1 MSQKIYNDKYTDIY
15 QSARKWMESS
25 PEFVEG
31 KDTEEKWEFS
41 FHFADFIMEQYEL
54 KPREDAEDILRECI
68 QEFCDKYEIPAKQE
82 DVDSLLVETEQVLN
96 RSIDSYIEFFVSKY
110 YQNVFRNQINQ
121 IGKKKKGVVKYKK
134 QIADSSISSE
144 IAIVDN
150 EVRFVGTP
158 LIAQQENAIYIATHS
173 VLDVCEEYTV
183 RQNRTTRGSRI
194 SSVPTG
200 ELIGYLFDERELTFA
215 EQQQADLNKS
225 IIAAI
230 VEEVTHGHLKKNT
243 NGKMEFVDDRKG
255 QKIEFSNMSSG
266 LKIFAVIQKL
276 LENSALQEGDILI
289 VDEPEVN
296 LHPQWQVVLAEIM
309 VRVYK
314 ELGVYIIVNSHSPYF
329 IRAIQVKMAEYECSL
344 RGRYYFMEEQGNEA
358 ICENVTEHIDRIYDA
373 LYQPLNML

>member
-1 MSQKIYNDKYTDIY
+1 
-15 QSARKWMESS
+15 ME
-25 PEFVEG
+25 EV
-31 KDTEEKWEFS
+31 DT
-41 FHFADFIMEQYEL
+41 
-54 KPREDAEDILRECI
+54 
-68 QEFCDKYEIPAKQE
+68 
-82 DVDSLLVETEQVLN
+82 LVAETEQILT
-96 RSIDSYIEFFVSKY
+96 RSTDRYIEFFVSKY
-110 YQNVFRNQINQ
+110 YQSVFRNQINQ
-121 IGKKKKGVVKYKK
+121 IGKKKKGTVKYNK
-134 QIADSSISSE
+134 QIADSSMSSE
-144 IAIVDN
+144 IVIVDN

-314 ELGVYIIVNSHSPYF
+314 ELGVYIVVNSHSPYF
-329 IRAIQVKMAEYECSL
+329 IRAIQVKMAEQECSL
-344 RGRYYFMEEQGNEA
+344 RGRYYFMEEQRNEA
-358 ICENVTEHIDRIYDA
+358 ICENVTGHIDRIYDA